1 MKIKKYKNIKILNIW
16 DFSINKN
23 MILFIEWSIIN
34 Y

>member
-1 MKIKKYKNIKILNIW
+1 MKIKKYKNIKIMNIW